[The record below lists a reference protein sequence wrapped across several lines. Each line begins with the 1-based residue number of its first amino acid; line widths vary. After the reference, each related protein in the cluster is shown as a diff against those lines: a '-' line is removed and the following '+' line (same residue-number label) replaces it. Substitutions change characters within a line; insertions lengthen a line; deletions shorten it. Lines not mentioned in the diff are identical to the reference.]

1 MERFDAGSA
10 GIDIGAAALPVNTPT
25 NALPA
30 AASASPP
37 APAHAPAQGGGR
49 VEAIEHLV
57 SRARLFRA
65 KQAIV
70 VRELVRVAE
79 VLVPAQGRPL
89 EEQEAQLEELR
100 SAVRA
105 ATRASERTAVELDA
119 WLAAARAAR
128 AASTSRAARAE
139 SAAEREPA
147 AAAAEG
153 EGAR

>member
-79 VLVPAQGRPL
+79 VLMPAQGRPL
-89 EEQEAQLEELR
+89 EDLEKLR

-105 ATRASERTAVELDA
+105 ATRASGRIADKLEA
-119 WLAAARAAR
+119 WLAAERAARAAARAA
-128 AASTSRAARAE
+128 S
-139 SAAEREPA
+139 
-147 AAAAEG
+147 AAAEG
-153 EGAR
+153 EGGGR